1 MNSSIDYNYLP
12 IRFDLHSKEVE
23 KQHWHD
29 DIELLYVFE
38 GHVHIQIEQEA
49 YTLNTDDFIIINM
62 NKQHHYK
69 AGKTTLFGSFFIPY
83 KVLNDLV
90 QQNHI
95 VFWCNSTFD
104 KSTAYEEVRIIIRE
118 LIDLIYSR
126 QGSSKIRLIGQCY
139 NFLSLLVDNFL
150 LTKKDAPDNSL
161 ISDDEIRLN
170 KIIHFI
176 LHNYHTKIT
185 LAQLADELYLTD
197 AYLSKYIKKN
207 LGMNFLEYVNTIR
220 LNHALEDLLYTDLSI
235 TQIAFNN
242 GFSNISTFNNLF
254 KTIYKLTPLKYR
266 KKHQQEE
273 SDNGPF
279 NVRNKE
285 EKVRIQK
292 YIQKNT
298 KGVTNPNVPVYEQ
311 TIEIKELTG
320 IEFQKN
326 WKKMINIGTAI
337 DVMKS
342 NVREHMQQL
351 KDGLRIEYFRVWDL
365 YSPEM
370 YIDLNSKNNYYNFDK
385 LNRVLDF
392 LVARNMKAYI
402 ELNIKPKKLISSINR
417 VLIAEEPIMRFED
430 NKAVSRFMEAL
441 IMNLIN
447 RYGTEE
453 VAKWYFEL
461 WNEERKQEGNMLEN
475 AQEYFSLFN
484 SVAQSLKKYFPG
496 VHIGGAGLSVRYG
509 EKELSLFLQ
518 QWQEQEFRPDFL
530 SFYCYPYL
538 QGTYENNQINK
549 MSTDRAYLMH
559 YIENIYAIIYA
570 CDFKVKEVH
579 ISEWNSTISNRNIL
593 NDGCYKGAYIV
604 KNIIDTINTVN
615 TIDLLGYWFGTDI
628 YSDYYDSNMLLNG
641 SSGLLTKD
649 GIAKPAYY
657 AIQFMNRLGK
667 KFISKGE
674 NYILTETGFDEW
686 RIVCHNYKFLNY
698 KYFMMNED
706 AIEIQDSKL
715 MFEDLEHQALTFRLK
730 GMKKGAYEIRL
741 FSINQQY
748 GSVQDEWV
756 RMACPKDLSH
766 EEINYLKQI
775 CVPRLSIKNIN
786 VDEETLVFDTGLEAN
801 EIQLITIQ
809 YKYQNK

>member
-1 MNSSIDYNYLP
+1 MNSNIDYNYLP
-12 IRFDLHSKEVE
+12 IRFDLHSKEVG

-38 GHVHIQIEQEA
+38 GQVHIQIEQEA
-49 YTLNTDDFIIINM
+49 YELNTDDFIIINM
-62 NKQHHYK
+62 NKQHRYK
-69 AGKTTLFGSFFIPY
+69 AEGKTLFGSFYIPY

-95 VFWCNSTFD
+95 VFWCNSTLD
-104 KSTAYEEVRIIIRE
+104 KSTAYEEVRKIIRE
-118 LIDLIYSR
+118 IIDLIYSR
-126 QGSSKIRLIGQCY
+126 QVSPKIRLIGQCY

-150 LTKKDAPDNSL
+150 LTKNDTRDNSI
-161 ISDDEIRLN
+161 ISDDEIRSN

-176 LHNYHTKIT
+176 LQNYHKKIT
-185 LAQLADELYLTD
+185 LTQLADELYLTD
-197 AYLSKYIKKN
+197 AYLSKYIKKH
-207 LGMNFLEYVNTIR
+207 LGMNFLEYMNTIR

-242 GFSNISTFNNLF
+242 GFSNISTFNKLF
-254 KTIYKLTPLKYR
+254 KDTYKLTPLKY
-266 KKHQQEE
+266 KKHRQQEE
-273 SDNGPF
+273 SDNESF
-279 NVRNKE
+279 IERRNE
-285 EKVRIQK
+285 EDYRIQK
-292 YIQKNT
+292 YIQQNT
-298 KGVTNPNVPVYEQ
+298 NGVTNHNLATYKQ
-311 TIEIKELTG
+311 TLEIKDLTG
-320 IEFQKN
+320 IEFQKS
-326 WKKMINIGTAI
+326 WKKMINIGTVI

-342 NVREHMQQL
+342 NVREHMKQL

-392 LVARNMKAYI
+392 LVANNMKAYI

-417 VLIAEEPIMRFED
+417 VLIAEAPIMRFED

-447 RYGTEE
+447 RYGAEE
-453 VAKWYFEL
+453 VGKWYFEL
-461 WNEERKQEGNMLEN
+461 WNEELKPEGNMLEN

-518 QWQEQEFRPDFL
+518 QWQGQEFRPDFL
-530 SFYCYPYL
+530 TFYCYPYI
-538 QGTYENNQINK
+538 QGTYENTQINK

-559 YIENIYAIIYA
+559 YIENIYSIIHA
-570 CDFKVKEVH
+570 CNFEVKEVH
-579 ISEWNSTISNRNIL
+579 ISEWNSTISNRNVL

-604 KNIIDTINTVN
+604 KNIIDTIN

-667 KFISKGE
+667 KFVSKGD
-674 NYILTETGFDEW
+674 NYVLTETGFDEW

-706 AIEIQDSKL
+706 EIEIQDSQL
-715 MFEDLEHQALTFRLK
+715 MFEDSEPQELTFHLK
-730 GMKKGAYEIRL
+730 GMKKGTYELRF

-775 CVPRLSIKNIN
+775 CVPRLSIKNIS
-786 VDEETLVFDTGLEAN
+786 VDEEVLVFDTRLEAN

-809 YKYQNK
+809 YKYKSK